1 MSIFTGHCSFQP
13 CHHHHKVTDPFPS
26 AAASRS
32 NTGPQQPRQEAITYH
47 RIQTDGQPDSTIRPT
62 SYAAAAKLR
71 PSPAPQLGNAPSI
84 PLHRGNTHLSPDKW
98 RQEGTQLFIY
108 NDAQLMMK
116 LLHVTVWLRMFTITA
131 VQKTLGQGWRNRPLC
146 LRPPHMDSRTCRS
159 TLSTTDRPH
168 HFGRRRAR
176 DHATDAGALVTRQW
190 CKPGQCQPLLVGRTV
205 SISVLSISL
214 VICMLCGRC
223 NQELEQ
229 QPCC

>member
-146 LRPPHMDSRTCRS
+146 LRPPQPELAAQGSPRLTAPITLAAGVREIMPQMLAHSSRGNGAS
-159 TLSTTDRPH
+159 LDNASH
-168 HFGRRRAR
+168 SSW
-176 DHATDAGALVTRQW
+176 DAQSAFL
-190 CKPGQCQPLLVGRTV
+190 C
-205 SISVLSISL
+205 SVF
-214 VICMLCGRC
+214 
-223 NQELEQ
+223 
-229 QPCC
+229 PW